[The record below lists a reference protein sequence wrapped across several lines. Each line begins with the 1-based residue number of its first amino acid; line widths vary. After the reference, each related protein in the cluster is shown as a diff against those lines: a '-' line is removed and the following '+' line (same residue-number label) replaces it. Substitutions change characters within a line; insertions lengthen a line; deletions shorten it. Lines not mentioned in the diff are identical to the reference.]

1 MTPAIHPDATGHLP
15 LFITPPGQ
23 TDVLMVVMMITLL
36 LIVVGVGVFYFRLHA
51 LPEHLASNGEKVQFE
66 IVAVLAL
73 LALFT
78 HNHIYW
84 IAALLLAFIQI
95 PDFMTPLSRMADA
108 LTAIARSR
116 QPSASTMPVASPEP
130 EAPVKPRQR
139 KRSAEAQAGEKS
151 DA

>member
-1 MTPAIHPDATGHLP
+1 MTETINSTPAQHLP
-15 LFITPPGQ
+15 SFITPPGQ